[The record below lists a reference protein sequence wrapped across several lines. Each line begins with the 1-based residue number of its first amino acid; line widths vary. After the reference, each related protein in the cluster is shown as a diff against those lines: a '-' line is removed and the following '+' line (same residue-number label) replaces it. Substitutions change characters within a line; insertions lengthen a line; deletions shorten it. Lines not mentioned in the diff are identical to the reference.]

1 MVSLPVSRS
10 LPRLRGAGVELVV
23 ARLWAKARPGP
34 SDSVRTTTASDGAR
48 PPDHPEPHI
57 APMMK
62 GWHAPAGATR
72 HPAHTARLRFAAAE
86 RLVKVEGGEGDQA
99 DPPEGEVPGDEPGL
113 GPPVL
118 HDQPG
123 GVALAHPLD
132 LAEDHP
138 VAAVAGGP

>member
-34 SDSVRTTTASDGAR
+34 SDSVRTATASDGAR
-48 PPDHPEPHI
+48 PPDRPEPNL
-57 APMMK
+57 APMMRK
-62 GWHAPAGATR
+62 GWHVPAGATR
-72 HPAHTARLRFAAAE
+72 HPAHTAGLRFAAAE
-86 RLVKVEGGEGDQA
+86 GLVKVEDGERCQA

-118 HDQPG
+118 HDQLG

-138 VAAVAGGP
+138 VPAV